1 MFARLVRSTSPLL
14 AILFAG
20 TLTSST
26 GAVARARLTSSMIDV
41 NGQTVFSLLKGLP
54 QPKTSHHHRD
64 FKTAFGSAAPSF
76 INYSLLKPM
85 PPKAHQMRP
94 KRPTSAPKS
103 ASSQRIETE
112 VEPGVKTA
120 RVIPRITHAAHQAS
134 TVGVGYRLMPIRVI
148 YPEEVPIRSPRAPGP
163 PTLTTATRIRE
174 SDPRPPP
181 PRAARPDSTSTARA
195 GLHAPRRQ
203 RLQAAKG
210 VEGAAA
216 PSTAAAVIE
225 WRPASSGSVAGP
237 SAAPA
242 HASSASTALVST
254 APCLAPTPWVTIDL
268 EVPADDL
275 QFHTQLHTEP
285 GPAPPM
291 QLSLSV
297 LDGVCTCSMHVPEG
311 VTQRTLL
318 HPWVLL
324 SLSLSDSAV
333 SSASGPEDDVA
344 ATQIQAHWRARE
356 ARREADEERARLE
369 AHEYI
374 EQQALAHLRKQLAGN
389 LAVLDQLLDHMCLE
403 EDVEEDAAA
412 LTIQRQ
418 YKLGGSKATSPARSP
433 EKKRGGGVTR

>member
-1 MFARLVRSTSPLL
+1 MTCLDPPPAPPSPSTPVHLRAIGAHSKGFRCCFVDLTFRRGPRRSVDTSL
-14 AILFAG
+14 ACTADPHLAVPFLRGLFECLFADR
-20 TLTSST
+20 LSSL
-26 GAVARARLTSSMIDV
+26 GSSMIDV

-54 QPKTSHHHRD
+54 PTKTSHHHRD

-103 ASSQRIETE
+103 ASSQRIDTE
-112 VEPGVKTA
+112 VEPGVKSA

-148 YPEEVPIRSPRAPGP
+148 YPEEVPTRSPRAPGP

-174 SDPRPPP
+174 NDPRPPP
-181 PRAARPDSTSTARA
+181 PRASRPDSTSTERA
-195 GLHAPRRQ
+195 GLHAPRRP
-203 RLQAAKG
+203 RLRAAKG
-210 VEGAAA
+210 MEGAAA
-216 PSTAAAVIE
+216 PSAAAAVIE
-225 WRPASSGSVAGP
+225 WRPASSDGAAGP
-237 SAAPA
+237 SAAPT
-242 HASSASTALVST
+242 HASSASTALAPT
-254 APCLAPTPWVTIDL
+254 APCRAPTPWVTIGV

-275 QFHTQLHTEP
+275 LFHTEP

-344 ATQIQAHWRARE
+344 ATQIQAHWRAS
-356 ARREADEERARLE
+356 
-369 AHEYI
+369 H
-374 EQQALAHLRKQLAGN
+374 
-389 LAVLDQLLDHMCLE
+389 
-403 EDVEEDAAA
+403 
-412 LTIQRQ
+412 
-418 YKLGGSKATSPARSP
+418 
-433 EKKRGGGVTR
+433 

>member
-1 MFARLVRSTSPLL
+1 
-14 AILFAG
+14 
-20 TLTSST
+20 
-26 GAVARARLTSSMIDV
+26 MIDV

-54 QPKTSHHHRD
+54 PTKTSHHHRD

-85 PPKAHQMRP
+85 PPKAHQMRL

-103 ASSQRIETE
+103 ASSQRIDTE
-112 VEPGVKTA
+112 VEPGVKSA

-148 YPEEVPIRSPRAPGP
+148 YPEEVPTRSPRAPGP

-174 SDPRPPP
+174 NDPRPPP

-203 RLQAAKG
+203 RLRAAKG
-210 VEGAAA
+210 MEGAAA
-216 PSTAAAVIE
+216 PSAAAAVIE
-225 WRPASSGSVAGP
+225 WRPASSDGAAGP
-237 SAAPA
+237 SAAPT
-242 HASSASTALVST
+242 HASSASTALAPT
-254 APCLAPTPWVTIDL
+254 APCRAPTPWVTIGV

-275 QFHTQLHTEP
+275 LFHTEP

-297 LDGVCTCSMHVPEG
+297 LDGLCTCSMHVPEG

-318 HPWVLL
+318 RPWINLT
-324 SLSLSDSAV
+324 LSLSDSAV
-333 SSASGPEDDVA
+333 SSAPGPEDDVA
-344 ATQIQAHWRARE
+344 ATHIQAHWRARE

-369 AHEYI
+369 ALECI

-403 EDVEEDAAA
+403 ELVEEEAAA

-418 YKLGGSKATSPARSP
+418 YKLGGLKATSPARST
-433 EKKRGGGVTR
+433 EKKRGGDVSR

>member
-1 MFARLVRSTSPLL
+1 
-14 AILFAG
+14 
-20 TLTSST
+20 
-26 GAVARARLTSSMIDV
+26 MIDV

-54 QPKTSHHHRD
+54 PTKTSHHHRD

-210 VEGAAA
+210 VEGAGA

-254 APCLAPTPWVTIDL
+254 APCLAPTPWVTVDL
-268 EVPADDL
+268 EVPTDDL

-297 LDGVCTCSMHVPEG
+297 LDGVCTCSMHVPEGVTQERDLRSEIESRERDLMHVPEG